1 MSTKK
6 SKASSE
12 QSPPNEINATPP
24 AKPAKTSPPAPALPS
39 SPAKTVQAISA
50 NPGEAVKLPVTA
62 RLENGFEYHL
72 DLVRDV
78 IDGILDPDVP
88 DVFLEIPCPIANTR
102 RFLHTS
108 MIKEVDVRGLE

>member
-1 MSTKK
+1 MSTPKK
-6 SKASSE
+6 SKASS
-12 QSPPNEINATPP
+12 SPAPPNEIIETPQP
-24 AKPAKTSPPAPALPS
+24 KTAKA
-39 SPAKTVQAISA
+39 VQAVSA
-50 NPGEAVKLPVTA
+50 NPGDAVKLPVTA

-72 DLVRDV
+72 DLVRSV

-88 DVFLEIPCPIANTR
+88 DVFIEIPCSIANTR

>member
-1 MSTKK
+1 MSTPKK
-6 SKASSE
+6 SKAPPG
-12 QSPPNEINATPP
+12 QSAPNEINATPP
-24 AKPAKTSPPAPALPS
+24 AKASPPVPS

-50 NPGEAVKLPVTA
+50 APGDAVKLPVTA

-72 DLVRDV
+72 DLVRSV
-78 IDGILDPDVP
+78 IDGILDPDVA
-88 DVFLEIPCPIANTR
+88 DVFLEIPCPIPNTR